1 MKLALWHVVGG
12 WEYRKVTPKNIKEA
26 LELKAKGRVA
36 HVDLVA
42 PDGDGNLRHVDLVA
56 PDGDGNLRHV
66 ACVS

>member
-42 PDGDGNLRHVDLVA
+42 PDGDGNLRHV
-56 PDGDGNLRHV
+56 